1 MNINHSE
8 KFSAYCFVNFSVSPQ
23 VPDSLKLGNGLW
35 MLSRLPIEISDH
47 WRDGLGSWKLE
58 DIERCN
64 FVLATTVPSRAPQNF
79 DHENMHL
86 IRRLKYLLDGLL
98 LQGVPYYETGFS
110 LSGANVD
117 GDIQIRDFRELPYYV
132 PSYDL
137 PCLQVGIT
145 EIKCATSLAEQL
157 ELIAQLGEDWARLRR
172 GLNALSR
179 GSEETGGG
187 DRLHQFARGLE
198 ALVKPNIGN
207 TKTQFTHRAQTFARA
222 GLETRNILLQIFDV
236 RSQVEHMHSP
246 LNALDGTEEER
257 IAVANRRTRQADI
270 LSRFALRR
278 VLQSDNLLEVFRTDS
293 NIDAFWRMNDHDRVR
308 MWGNRIDLV
317 KIP

>member
-1 MNINHSE
+1 MNINTSE

-23 VPDSLKLGNGLW
+23 VPDSLQLGNGLW

-47 WRDGLGSWKLE
+47 WREGLGSWKLE

-64 FVLATTVPSRAPQNF
+64 FVLATTAPSQAPQNF
-79 DHENMHL
+79 DHENMDL
-86 IRRLKYLLDGLL
+86 IRGLKYLLYGLL

-117 GDIQIRDFRELPYYV
+117 GDIQIRDFRELPHYV

-145 EIKCATSLAEQL
+145 EIKCATWLAGQL
-157 ELIAQLGEDWARLRR
+157 ELIGQLGEDWARLRR
-172 GLNALSR
+172 GLNALFR
-179 GSEETGGG
+179 GSEETEGG
-187 DRLHQFARGLE
+187 DRLHQFARALE

-222 GLETRNILLQIFDV
+222 GLEARNTLLQIFDI

-257 IAVANRRTRQADI
+257 IALANMRTRQADM
-270 LSRFALRR
+270 LSRFAF
-278 VLQSDNLLEVFRTDS
+278 SHLLESEKLLEIFRTDA
-293 NIDAFWRMNDHDRVR
+293 NIDAFWRIKDHERVL
-308 MWGNRIDLV
+308 MWGDRLDLV

>member
-1 MNINHSE
+1 VNINTSE

-23 VPDSLKLGNGLW
+23 VPDSLQLGNGLW

-64 FVLATTVPSRAPQNF
+64 FVLVTTVPSQTPQNF
-79 DHENMHL
+79 DQENQDL
-86 IRRLKYLLDGLL
+86 TRRLKYLLYGLM
-98 LQGVPYYETGFS
+98 LQRVPYYETGFS

-117 GDIQIRDFRELPYYV
+117 GDIQIRDFGELPEYV

-137 PCLQVGIT
+137 PCLQVGVT
-145 EIKCATSLAEQL
+145 EVKCATCLAEQL
-157 ELIAQLGEDWARLRR
+157 ELIDHIGEGWARLRR
-172 GLNALSR
+172 GLKALFR
-179 GSEETGGG
+179 GSQETEGG
-187 DRLHQFARGLE
+187 DRLHQFARALE
-198 ALVKPNIGN
+198 ALVKPDIGN
-207 TKTQFTHRAQTFARA
+207 TKTQFTHRAQTFALA
-222 GLETRNILLQIFDV
+222 GLETRNNLLQIFDI

-257 IAVANRRTRQADI
+257 IVLANRRTRQADM
-270 LSRFALRR
+270 LARFAFSHL
-278 VLQSDNLLEVFRTDS
+278 LESEQLLEVFRTDA
-293 NIDAFWRMNDHDRVR
+293 NIDAFWRIKDHDRILI
-308 MWGNRIDLV
+308 WGDRLDLI